1 MKRSIK
7 IVRFQY
13 LDIGEHE
20 IATEGIEN
28 RKWNTD
34 YTTSDYPA
42 AYRLMDI
49 YDIAVTLRRTH
60 DSGAVFVYTIE
71 GDTRYIFVREAE

>member
-1 MKRSIK
+1 MKRSKK
-7 IVRFQY
+7 IVRFEY
-13 LDIGEHE
+13 LDIDEHDIE
-20 IATEGIEN
+20 TAGIED

-60 DSGAVFVYTIE
+60 DYGAFFVYEIE
-71 GDTRYIFVREAE
+71 GDTRYIFVREVS

>member
-7 IVRFQY
+7 IVRFEY
-13 LDIGEHE
+13 LDISEYE
-20 IATEGIEN
+20 IATEGIEGH
-28 RKWNTD
+28 RWNTD

-49 YDIAVTLRRTH
+49 YDIAATLRRTH
-60 DSGAVFVYTIE
+60 DYGAFFVYEIE
-71 GDTRYIFVREAE
+71 GDTRYIFVREV

>member
-1 MKRSIK
+1 MKK
-7 IVRFQY
+7 TKKLLRFEY
-13 LDIGEHE
+13 LDISEYE
-20 IATEGIEN
+20 IAADGIEH

-34 YTTSDYPA
+34 YTTSDYPM

-60 DSGAVFVYTIE
+60 DCGAFFVYEIE
-71 GDTRYIFVREAE
+71 GDTRYIFVREVK